1 VLRGTGIQYRP
12 VHARGEADA
21 GMGEG
26 ASFPLTGAQKER
38 LAAEFA
44 EAFREELAK
53 SERFEYVEAL
63 GPGVLIVRGGL
74 LDVVSRVP
82 PASVGRSDVYLESLG
97 AATLVIELVDPE
109 TNTVLLRAIDRRE
122 LQGSGNS
129 LPASAVTSWQEVRRL
144 ADDWAQRLREG
155 LDSLDRRMTLD

>member
-1 VLRGTGIQYRP
+1 MNRS
-12 VHARGEADA
+12 A
-21 GMGEG
+21 GDDV
-26 ASFPLTGAQKER
+26 
-38 LAAEFA
+38 
-44 EAFREELAK
+44 EAF
-53 SERFEYVEAL
+53 

-74 LDVVSRVP
+74 LDVVSRAP
-82 PASVGRSDVYLESLG
+82 PASLGRPDVYLESMG

-122 LQGSGNS
+122 VQGSGDS